1 MAKNKRLTKADGRA
15 WLKRWR
21 LVNQREQ
28 AELRQTSIETKLQQ
42 LAALMLS
49 SSEFGWNE
57 ELAGEEALARE
68 RWRQL
73 RRAYGH

>member
-1 MAKNKRLTKADGRA
+1 MAKRKRLTKADGRA
-15 WLKRWR
+15 WLRRWR

-28 AELRQTSIETKLQQ
+28 AELRRTSIPAKLEQ

-49 SSEFGWNE
+49 SSEFGWHE
-57 ELAGEEALARE
+57 KLAGEETLARE

-73 RRAYGH
+73 RRACGH

>member
-1 MAKNKRLTKADGRA
+1 MAKREMTKADGRA
-15 WLKRWR
+15 WLRRWR
-21 LVNQREQ
+21 LVNRREL

-57 ELAGEEALARE
+57 KLAGEEALARE

>member
-1 MAKNKRLTKADGRA
+1 MAKRKRLTKADGRA
-15 WLKRWR
+15 WLRRWR

-28 AELRQTSIETKLQQ
+28 AELRQTAIETKLQQ